1 MSLQS
6 EPMNEDVELLTF
18 RHPNVLEILF
28 QLILVRRGRETIDRS
43 LLLFRHLDNANNVS
57 VCFEL

>member
-28 QLILVRRGRETIDRS
+28 QLILVRRGRETIDQ
-43 LLLFRHLDNANNVS
+43 DVG
-57 VCFEL
+57 ELVPSIDGQGSRL